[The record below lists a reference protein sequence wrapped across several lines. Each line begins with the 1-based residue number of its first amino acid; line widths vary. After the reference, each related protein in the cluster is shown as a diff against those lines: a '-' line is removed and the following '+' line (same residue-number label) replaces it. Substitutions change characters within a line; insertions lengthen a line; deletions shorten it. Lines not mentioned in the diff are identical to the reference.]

1 MNLFSVIDEGVAI
14 IRCANGVFKQTKV
27 YQRAGRVYVAH
38 GGGFIRVTAKFGE
51 TFGTSHP
58 NVKVVELEAEGVDV
72 STGEPRFRATLK
84 AAA

>member
-1 MNLFSVIDEGVAI
+1 VNLFTVIDEGVAI

-38 GGGFIRVTAKFGE
+38 GGGFVRVCAKFND

-58 NVKVVELEAEGVDV
+58 NVKVIELEAEGVDAE
-72 STGEPRFRATLK
+72 SGEPRFRSALK
-84 AAA
+84 AVA